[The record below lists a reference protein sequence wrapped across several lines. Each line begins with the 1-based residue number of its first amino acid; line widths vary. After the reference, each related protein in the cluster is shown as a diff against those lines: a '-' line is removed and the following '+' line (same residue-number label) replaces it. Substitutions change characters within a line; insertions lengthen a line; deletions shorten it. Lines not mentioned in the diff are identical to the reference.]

1 MASTILDTLEFD
13 TVLDMLERHC
23 AFSLASERALQL
35 GPSSDRD
42 TVSYL
47 LDVTRQAHKLVE
59 KRPTFGVGGVRD
71 IREQA
76 NRAALGSIL
85 SPADLLQVLDTVSA
99 ARNMRRNF
107 RKIESTEE
115 EDAYPA
121 FSEFVDHV
129 AELPNLEDDLKRA
142 IGDNGEI
149 LDTASDEL
157 RRIRN
162 QLRAAHSRVVERIR
176 RYLTSG
182 DYTTALQEP
191 IITSRDGRYVVPVR
205 SDRRSQLKGVVHDT
219 SASGQTLF
227 VEPLEVVELNNRWR
241 ELQSAERH
249 EIERILTHLTELVAR
264 EKERLLETLDAMA
277 AIDLALAKARMAV
290 AEHLTLPAIVTGKSQ
305 RILLNKARHLLLD
318 RSTVVPID
326 VELGAGYRV
335 LVITGPNT
343 GGKTVALKTVGLCVL
358 MAQSGLFIPADDGSE
373 LSVFDGVFADIGDE
387 QSIEQSL
394 STFSSHMTRVIATLR
409 SVTDKSLVLFDELG
423 AGTDP
428 EEGAA
433 LARALITELLEV
445 GCLAITT
452 THYSEL
458 KSFAYMTP
466 EVENGSVEFDLAT
479 LSPTYRLLVG
489 VPGRSNALA
498 IASRLGLPSHIL
510 DRARGYVDP
519 ETEHVDELLSEIVAR
534 RNEASAAS
542 REAVDA
548 RDRALVALEDAER
561 QRALAQREALQ
572 EIEEE
577 LSEAR
582 ATIRR
587 MRRMPEQVPAPE
599 VKQQAS
605 AARKELEQATRQ
617 VRETTRRRQPKLLAK
632 QPVKIG
638 DTVSL
643 TALGGDGEVVGFSE
657 DGLEVD
663 IQMGSFKLRQPLDN
677 VRKIKPPTG
686 PARKQAQ
693 VSAPAPRRR
702 VDMELNLRGQRAA
715 GVEKE
720 LDDYLNDAYLANI
733 PWVRIIHGKG
743 TGALREVVRQFL
755 SGHPIVVRFETP
767 PHNEGGDGVTI
778 AYLREH

>member
-1 MASTILDTLEFD
+1 LSSTILDTLEFD
-13 TVLDMLERHC
+13 RVLDMLERHC
-23 AFSLASERALQL
+23 AFSLASERAREL
-35 GPSSDRD
+35 GPSSDAD

-47 LDVTRQAHKLVE
+47 LDVSRQAYELVE
-59 KRPTFGVGGVRD
+59 RRPTFGVGGARD
-71 IREQA
+71 IREQLH
-76 NRAALGSIL
+76 RAAIGSIL
-85 SPADLLQVLDTVSA
+85 SPHELLQVLDTVSA
-99 ARNMRRNF
+99 ARGLRRNF
-107 RKIESTEE
+107 RRIESS
-115 EDAYPA
+115 EDEAYPRIA
-121 FSEFVDHV
+121 EFVDHV
-129 AELPNLEDDLKRA
+129 ADLPNLEDDLKRA

-149 LDTASDEL
+149 LDSASEEL
-157 RRIRN
+157 RRIRG

-176 RYLTSG
+176 RYLTSA
-182 DYTTALQEP
+182 DYSTALQEL
-191 IITSRDGRYVVPVR
+191 IVTSRDGRYVVPVR
-205 SDRRSQLKGVVHDT
+205 ADRRSQLKGVVHDT

-249 EIERILTHLTELVAR
+249 EIERILIHLTDMVAR
-264 EKERLLETLDAMA
+264 DRDSLLETLDAIA
-277 AIDLALAKARMAV
+277 AIDLALAKARFAI
-290 AEHLTLPAIVTGKSQ
+290 ANRLSLPRLAGDSPRKIVLHQ
-305 RILLNKARHLLLD
+305 ARHPLLD

-326 VELGAGYRV
+326 VELGMGYRI

-358 MAQSGLFIPADDGSE
+358 MAQSGLYIPAEDGSE
-373 LSVFDGVFADIGDE
+373 LSVFDGIFADIGDE

-409 SVTDKSLVLFDELG
+409 SVTEHSLVLFDELG

-445 GCLAITT
+445 GCLSITT

-466 EVENGSVEFDLAT
+466 DVENGSVEFDLET
-479 LSPTYRLLVG
+479 LSPTYRLLIG

-498 IASRLGLPSHIL
+498 IARRLGLPERIL
-510 DRARGYVDP
+510 ERAREYVDP
-519 ETEHVDELLSEIVAR
+519 ETEHVDVLLSEIVERRNAATAARQEAEAAR
-534 RNEASAAS
+534 REAQ
-542 REAVDA
+542 AVLA
-548 RDRALVALEDAER
+548 DAER
-561 QRALAQREALQ
+561 QRASAQREALQ

-577 LSEAR
+577 LADAR
-582 ATIRR
+582 ATVRR
-587 MRRMPEQVPAPE
+587 LRRMPDETPVPD
-599 VKQQAS
+599 VKKQAAS
-605 AARKELEQATRQ
+605 SQKELEKATQR
-617 VRETTRRRQPKLLAK
+617 VRETVRRKRPEIVTRQPIR
-632 QPVKIG
+632 IG

-643 TALGGDGEVVGFSE
+643 VSLGGEGEVVGFSA
-657 DGLEVD
+657 DGQEAD
-663 IQMGSFKLRQPLDN
+663 IQMGAFKVRQPIDDL
-677 VRKIKPPTG
+677 RKIKSTPDTRRRVPAQAPP
-686 PARKQAQ
+686 P
-693 VSAPAPRRR
+693 SRR

-755 SGHPIVVRFETP
+755 SGHPLVQKFETP
-767 PHNEGGDGVTI
+767 PQNEGGDGVTI
-778 AYLREH
+778 AYLREQ